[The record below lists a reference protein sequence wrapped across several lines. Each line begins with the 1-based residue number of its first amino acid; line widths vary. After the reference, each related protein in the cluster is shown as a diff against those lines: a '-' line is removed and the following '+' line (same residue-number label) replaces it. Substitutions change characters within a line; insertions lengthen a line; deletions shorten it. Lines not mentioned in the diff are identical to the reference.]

1 MLTIFEKM
9 GSLMATAVRRAMDYG
24 VEKLGLKE
32 RPELLFQDWFKFI
45 YFERRFICAIKVS

>member
-1 MLTIFEKM
+1 M